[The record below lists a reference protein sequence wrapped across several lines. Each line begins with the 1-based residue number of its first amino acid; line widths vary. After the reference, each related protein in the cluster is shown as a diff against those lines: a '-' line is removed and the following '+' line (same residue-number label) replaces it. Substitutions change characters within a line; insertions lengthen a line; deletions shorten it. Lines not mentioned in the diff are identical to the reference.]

1 MPNLHLLLV
10 TGPDNIASLPEPGV
24 LLIADSRPPGIA
36 STRHTRLFSYPCNLL
51 HGICRDLQHLMYS
64 GPDPIS
70 PPQPLPITMAPGL
83 LKTLLRLADA
93 DDETML
99 RLVLAYSLTLECQR
113 TSTLL
118 RSLLTADA
126 DLFDT
131 LYRHRLEPWP
141 VARYADLFGLSQR
154 KFNQL
159 FNEKFGM
166 APKRWLLRQRLGHAR
181 QLLETTSKKVIDVAL
196 ESGFCNAAHFST
208 VFGATSVSRQ
218 AKCAGPVIT
227 TAPPKHGHGKEPI

>member
-10 TGPDNIASLPEPGV
+10 TGPDNIALLPEPGA

-64 GPDPIS
+64 GPAPVA
-70 PPQPLPITMAPGL
+70 PPQPLPIAMAPGL

-159 FNEKFGM
+159 FNDKFGM
-166 APKRWLLRQRLGHAR
+166 APKRWLLHQRLGHAR

-196 ESGFCNAAHFST
+196 ESGFCNAAHFSDCFRRHFSQSPSE
-208 VFGATSVSRQ
+208 VRRASLHHR
-218 AKCAGPVIT
+218 AG
-227 TAPPKHGHGKEPI
+227 